1 MVQNIRVDE
10 LALTGDQTMDN
21 RLSPAKAHSILR
33 QQLGQVAAYWNLGP
47 SDTHHLTQQM
57 HIHSYGPGEIVLPRG
72 AQADCLGLLVRGQVA
87 VHIGQHRAAR
97 TAVILLPGSTFGEA
111 MLLEGRPSHTTL
123 QALTRCEIWFLRR
136 ANLQALVTERQTQR
150 QMTVLWRLA
159 GMSAPL
165 LALMLVAVLIL
176 SLPPTRQAVALL
188 PMSIGEWC
196 HDWGQAFCAEQAWT
210 VAANLS
216 PADVNPLLALGTFYF
231 ERGEI
236 GAAERSF
243 EAAKDLAPESPE
255 AYNNLGL
262 IYARQGNHERAIAA
276 FRQALELEPG
286 TAAVE
291 HNLGLSLQA
300 MRAYDE
306 ALEHYQLA
314 LALGEPQTGTLLNMA
329 IAYYEAGQ
337 LDSALDLAQE
347 VLLRDEDLA
356 PAHTILGA
364 VALASQQ
371 PEKALS
377 HLQRAVVLDAGYSQA
392 YFFLGQAYRSLN
404 QPVRAIAAFEQ
415 ALTTAGDEVMRVRI
429 WRYLNELYELETQS
443 RIPQV

>member
-1 MVQNIRVDE
+1 MVQNTRADE
-10 LALTGDQTMDN
+10 LALTGDQEMDN
-21 RLSPAKAHSILR
+21 RLSPAKAHGILR
-33 QQLGQVAAYWNLGP
+33 QQLGQLATHWNLGP
-47 SDTHHLTQQM
+47 SDASRLTRQM
-57 HIHSYGPGEIVLPRG
+57 HIHSYDPGEIVLPHG
-72 AQADCLGLLVRGQVA
+72 AHADCLGLVVRGQVA
-87 VHIGQHRAAR
+87 VHIGQRRAAR
-97 TAVILLPGSTFGEA
+97 TVVILLPGSTFGEA
-111 MLLEGRPSHTTL
+111 MLLAGHPSHTTL

-136 ANLQALVTERQTQR
+136 ADLQALVAERQTQR
-150 QMTVLWRLA
+150 QVTLLWRLV
-159 GMSAPL
+159 GTSAAL
-165 LALMLVAVLIL
+165 LVMMLVAVLVVN
-176 SLPPTRQAVALL
+176 LPPTRQAVALL

-196 HDWGQAFCAEQAWT
+196 HGWGQAFCAEQAWT

-216 PADVNPLLALGTFYF
+216 PADVNPLLALGTCYF

-236 GAAERSF
+236 GAAERFF
-243 EAAKDLAPESPE
+243 EAARDLAPDSPE

-300 MRAYDE
+300 TRAHDE

-314 LALGEPQTGTLLNMA
+314 LALGEPQTSTLLNMA
-329 IAYYEAGQ
+329 IAYYEADQ
-337 LDSALDLAQE
+337 LDSALDMARE

-356 PAHTILGA
+356 PAHTVLGA

-371 PEKALS
+371 PEKALP
-377 HLQRAVVLDAGYSQA
+377 HLQRAAVLDAGYSQA
-392 YFFLGQAYRSLN
+392 YFFLGLAYRSLD

-415 ALTTAGDEVMRVRI
+415 ALTTASDEVMRVRI
-429 WRYLNELYELETQS
+429 RRHLNELYELEIQS
-443 RIPQV
+443 RTP